1 MEYKIVTMKY
11 KKYTKK
17 QKTKR
22 TRKVKKSKKH
32 PRIKIDEFAEEW
44 LEF

>member
-1 MEYKIVTMKY
+1 MEYKIVTVKY

-17 QKTKR
+17 QKTK
-22 TRKVKKSKKH
+22 KVKNVKKIKKT
-32 PRIKIDEFAEEW
+32 PKIKIDEFAEEW